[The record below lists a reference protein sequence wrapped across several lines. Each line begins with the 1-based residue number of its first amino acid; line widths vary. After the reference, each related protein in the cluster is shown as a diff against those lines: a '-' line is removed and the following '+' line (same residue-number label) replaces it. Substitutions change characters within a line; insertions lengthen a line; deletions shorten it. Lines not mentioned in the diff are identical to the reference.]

1 MKHTV
6 TFSPEAKIMKKLNTI
21 TINRTWF
28 IGFAVVL
35 LTASLFT
42 TLVFMRPTVR
52 EPAIVMTDCFDELSS
67 REIVAVHRGRS
78 ENQDYL
84 ALAQLRS
91 WVEQV
96 SRAHHARNQKAWAEF
111 EVELAATVGS
121 RIDQARAAVPQTVKE
136 STSDGFF
143 KLMKDTTISS
153 ADFEKRILRIVERN
167 VFPYMALAQG
177 GGVVAVQRL
186 KQRLEENQG
195 LLLAT
200 LATGAPRQT
209 EKAEFRNLLAENIQQ
224 VRTNDII
231 MEQMRSL
238 KISIGLGA
246 LVPAFFWK
254 YQALEFKAL
263 WLVVRKLVMAGVRKI
278 ASRGAVAIGVSFIDG
293 PLPIFDA
300 LGALVTG
307 YTIYEVASELIALK
321 KKVPEQVDRNLH
333 ETLDAY
339 EGSLH
344 AYLYGLAMQS
354 YEDTVKRQGMVE
366 NDTNQQLARE

>member
-1 MKHTV
+1 MT
-6 TFSPEAKIMKKLNTI
+6 KLNAI

-28 IGFAVVL
+28 IGFVVVL

-42 TLVFMRPTVR
+42 TLLLMRPSVK
-52 EPAIVMTDCFDELSS
+52 EPAFGVTDGFDGLHSGEVVAAF
-67 REIVAVHRGRS
+67 REHR
-78 ENQDYL
+78 EKQDYL
-84 ALAQLRS
+84 AQAQLRG

-96 SRAHHARNQKAWAEF
+96 TREHHDRNQKAWADF
-111 EVELAATVGS
+111 EVELATTVGS

-143 KLMKDTTISS
+143 QLMKDTTISS
-153 ADFEKRILRIVERN
+153 DEFEKKVLHIVERN

-186 KQRLEENQG
+186 KQRLEENHG
-195 LLLAT
+195 RFMAT
-200 LATGAPRQT
+200 LATSAPRQT
-209 EKAEFRNLLAENIQQ
+209 EPEEFRNLLAENVRQ
-224 VRTNDII
+224 VRTSDII
-231 MEQMRSL
+231 TERMRSL
-238 KISIGLGA
+238 KLSIGFGA
-246 LVPAFFWK
+246 LVPAFFWQ

-263 WLVVRKLVMAGVRKI
+263 WLVVRKVAVAGARKI
-278 ASRGAVAIGVSFIDG
+278 ASRGAIAIGASFIDG
-293 PLPIFDA
+293 PLPFLDA

-307 YTIYEVASELIALK
+307 YTIYDVASELSALK

-344 AYLYGLAMQS
+344 AYLYGLAIQS
-354 YEDTVKRQGMVE
+354 YEDAMKRQGTVE
-366 NDTNQQLARE
+366 NDTHQQLARE